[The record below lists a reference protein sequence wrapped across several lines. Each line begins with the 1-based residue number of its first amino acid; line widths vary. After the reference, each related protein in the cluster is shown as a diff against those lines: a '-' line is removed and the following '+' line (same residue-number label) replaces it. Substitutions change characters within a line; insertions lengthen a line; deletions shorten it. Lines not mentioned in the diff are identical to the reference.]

1 MVFLLKRAYLQE
13 DLLLLSSSPAK
24 LGLVCGGNLLGC
36 DGQREARSRESLE
49 AAAAGSDSGAL
60 LPSEAAPDAKTSN
73 S

>member
-24 LGLVCGGNLLGC
+24 LGLVCGGNFLGC

-49 AAAAGSDSGAL
+49 AAAGSDSGAL